1 MLVLT
6 LFVVIAAGVLMGF
19 QSPTNTELSRHIGNF
34 QATTVSFFG
43 GMMILALAVALFG
56 SGDLTQIVNV
66 PWWQL
71 IGGIYGVCV
80 VLVITFAAPVLGI
93 ALTLTFLMFGQIV
106 VGMVIDQFGLMLITA
121 APLNSVRIIGCIAVG
136 IGILFVYFGKKGG
149 SAGSGSSSKRLIMGI
164 LAFLGGVAGG
174 IQAPTNTALAASVG
188 KIEASFVS
196 FVGGFLTILIVTLI
210 LQKGKLNP
218 MRGQGIKPWMVI
230 GGFYGSIAVFTTILA
245 TPVLGVALMMACT
258 MLGQLGGGI
267 LIDSFG
273 LLRSEKVVMNKWRYI
288 GVIAIG
294 IGIVLVAYA
303 KVL

>member
-149 SAGSGSSSKRLIMGI
+149 SFGSGSSSKRLIMGI

-196 FVGGFLTILIVTLI
+196 FVGGFLSILIVTLI